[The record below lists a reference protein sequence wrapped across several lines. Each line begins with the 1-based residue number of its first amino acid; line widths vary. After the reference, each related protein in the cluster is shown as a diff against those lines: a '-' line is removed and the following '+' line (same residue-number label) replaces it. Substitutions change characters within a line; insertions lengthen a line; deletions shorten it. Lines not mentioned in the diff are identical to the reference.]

1 MTCPAPWPSPCCCPP
16 LLRPCL
22 LLLFCSRQLC
32 VRTCHTCYKYLEEHI
47 YLHRRWSLRR
57 PLRRLDA
64 LNLLHNSAQVFAFA
78 QATIKCSFKP
88 DFFSPATTQ
97 PVFKLSSLFLLIAA
111 RTTRCVFLES
121 FTTWSKPPLK
131 LEFKISMSF
140 LHGGFARRLF
150 TTMLKHSPR
159 FEPFDL
165 FNHRDDLRRLC
176 ISKERQGVA
185 QLGRHTAHRLLADI
199 KQVDVEAQ
207 RLSLCLQVSARFS
220 SLSWPCLLCLCHTG
234 SSTI

>member
-64 LNLLHNSAQVFAFA
+64 LNLLHNSAQNFAFA

-97 PVFKLSSLFLLIAA
+97 PVFKLSSMFLLIAA
-111 RTTRCVFLES
+111 RTTRCFFRIVYNLEQVTS
-121 FTTWSKPPLK
+121 
-131 LEFKISMSF
+131 EV
-140 LHGGFARRLF
+140 GVQ
-150 TTMLKHSPR
+150 
-159 FEPFDL
+159 DL
-165 FNHRDDLRRLC
+165 YEL
-176 ISKERQGVA
+176 
-185 QLGRHTAHRLLADI
+185 
-199 KQVDVEAQ
+199 
-207 RLSLCLQVSARFS
+207 SAR
-220 SLSWPCLLCLCHTG
+220 WLC
-234 SSTI
+234 STPVHNDAQAFATLRTLRPL